1 MASIS
6 PLPSGERV
14 RARGG
19 SFPLTGEVAT
29 PRPRAGLE
37 AALRR
42 VLGPDY
48 RMGFLFVTP
57 IVVLVLAL
65 VAYPFGYA
73 VYLSMTRKYVGM
85 PPVWVGLENYVRLTH
100 DGFFQRAVVNSFT
113 FTFGSVV
120 IKTVLGMG
128 MALVLTSRIR
138 FRSFWTGVLLIPW
151 VAPTVVSALNF
162 LWIYDY
168 SLGVLNYLLVNVFGV
183 LHQGVG
189 WLSEPGT
196 AMSSVIGVN
205 VWRGFPFFGISF
217 LAGMKAIPGE
227 LYEAAAVDGATVVQR
242 FRHVTL
248 PGIRNI
254 VMIVLLLSTIWT
266 FNDFTII
273 YILTKGGPGGATQV
287 LPVLTYEIA
296 FGAQRLGEAIA
307 VALYMLPAMALVII
321 VLSNYMRK
329 SRVR

>member
-1 MASIS
+1 MRTTAA
-6 PLPSGERV
+6 P
-14 RARGG
+14 
-19 SFPLTGEVAT
+19 F
-29 PRPRAGLE
+29 RPKE
-37 AALRR
+37 AALEGPVRPGR
-42 VLGPDY
+42 VGLASGLGPDY
-48 RMGFLFVTP
+48 RLGFLFVSP
-57 IVVLVLAL
+57 IVLLVLAL

-73 VYLSMTRKYVGM
+73 VYLSLTRKYVGV
-85 PPVWVGLENYVRLTH
+85 PPVFVGLENYVRLTF
-100 DGFFQRAVVNSFT
+100 DGFFQRAVANSFI
-113 FTFGSVV
+113 FTGSSVGL
-120 IKTVLGMG
+120 KLLLGMG

-138 FRSFWTGVLLIPW
+138 WRSFWTGVLLIPW

-168 SLGVLNYLLVNVFGV
+168 SLGVLNYLLVSVFRV
-183 LHQGVG
+183 LPNGVG

-196 AMSSVIGVN
+196 AMASVIGVN

-217 LAGMKAIPGE
+217 LAGMKAIPAE
-227 LYEAAAVDGATVVQR
+227 LYEAAAVDGATAPQR

-254 VMIVLLLSTIWT
+254 VIIVVLLSTIWT

-307 VALYMLPAMALVII
+307 VALYMLPALAFVII
-321 VLSNYMRK
+321 VLANYMGRG
-329 SRVR
+329 RAR

>member
-1 MASIS
+1 MATLHPSS
-6 PLPSGERV
+6 PPLPSGERV
-14 RARGG
+14 GVRGAYH
-19 SFPLTGEVAT
+19 PEVS

-37 AALRR
+37 HTLRR

-48 RMGFLFVTP
+48 RMGFLFVAP

-65 VAYPFGYA
+65 VAYPFCYA
-73 VYLSMTRKYVGM
+73 VYLSLTRKYVGM
-85 PPVWVGLENYVRLTH
+85 PPVFVGLENYVRLTY
-100 DGFFQRAVVNSFT
+100 DGFL
-113 FTFGSVV
+113 FTFGSVA

-162 LWIYDY
+162 LWIFDY
-168 SLGVLNYLLVNVFGV
+168 SLGVLNYLLVKVFAI
-183 LHQGVG
+183 LPQGVG

-196 AMSSVIGVN
+196 AMASVIGVN

-217 LAGMKAIPGE
+217 LAGMKAIPAE
-227 LYEAAAVDGATVVQR
+227 TYEAASVDGANVLQR

-254 VMIVLLLSTIWT
+254 L
-266 FNDFTII
+266 
-273 YILTKGGPGGATQV
+273 
-287 LPVLTYEIA
+287 
-296 FGAQRLGEAIA
+296 
-307 VALYMLPAMALVII
+307 II
-321 VLSNYMRK
+321 V
-329 SRVR
+329 